1 MCQKKDVL
9 HRLFVVLNRSSGS
22 AIPYVSSIQKPGPF
36 TQTIVDSV
44 LKENR
49 FMTKKEIEL
58 FGLAPNKQGERLTV
72 VEMQFPDSWLRS
84 R

>member
-1 MCQKKDVL
+1 MCQKKDIL

-22 AIPYVSSIQKPGPF
+22 AIPYVASIQKPHPF
-36 TQTIVDSV
+36 TQAVVDSV

-49 FMTKKEIEL
+49 FMTKKEIGL
-58 FGLAPNKQGERLTV
+58 FGIAPNKPGERVTV
-72 VEMQFPDSWLRS
+72 VEMQIPDSWLRS